1 MGGQKVKFAS
11 RAAPEVLAR
20 MREIARVEGRQ
31 FQEVME
37 EAMIRSSL
45 EALSPHR
52 LTNYETEYDAIIAQ
66 GFAANPAS
74 PKTGPRPIGRPKQLS
89 SKTCLTAYT
98 NIKPASYLPV

>member
-1 MGGQKVKFAS
+1 MGGQKVKYAS

-52 LTNYETEYDAIIAQ
+52 LTNYETEYDALIAQ
-66 GFAANPAS
+66 GFAANP
-74 PKTGPRPIGRPKQLS
+74 PRQRQDPDRSADPNSCRPK
-89 SKTCLTAYT
+89 
-98 NIKPASYLPV
+98 PA